1 MSFSFPAPPKALGK
15 WYGDQNFYSERSL
28 QIFTE
33 RNHKTTRRRCQV
45 LQNTNSCRKS
55 LRKWFDF
62 SRFFITFGFG
72 YQGFYQHAEEDDP
85 QRIEAIISRAVE
97 DADWIV
103 KKVITKEISLYKF
116 Q

>member
-1 MSFSFPAPPKALGK
+1 MATKISTVRGLYKFLLKETTKLPDDAAKFYKTQIRAVSLFLHN
-15 WYGDQNFYSERSL
+15 WVDFRETFINFE
-28 QIFTE
+28 
-33 RNHKTTRRRCQV
+33 
-45 LQNTNSCRKS
+45 
-55 LRKWFDF
+55 
-62 SRFFITFGFG
+62 